1 MEKNA
6 VIQVKSFSD
15 LDESNAIE
23 VITPG
28 KFTVKDNSYE
38 VVYEES
44 EISGMKGTTTTLKI
58 EEGRFI
64 LERVGTTCTT
74 MEFKIGEMGLSLYN
88 TPYGMLHLHID
99 TKILDI
105 NIDENGGFIYAKY
118 LLGAEGQPPITT
130 DIKVKIKVQ

>member
-6 VIQVKSFSD
+6 V
-15 LDESNAIE
+15 E

-28 KFTVKDNSYE
+28 KFIVKESSYE
-38 VVYEES
+38 IIYEES
-44 EISGMKGTTTTLKI
+44 EISGMKGTTTNLKI
-58 EEGRFI
+58 EEDRFV

-118 LLGAEGQPPITT
+118 LLSAEGQPPITT
-130 DIKVKIKVQ
+130 EIKVKIKVQ

>member
-6 VIQVKSFSD
+6 VIQLKSFSD
-15 LDESNAIE
+15 IDESDAIE

-28 KFTVKDNSYE
+28 KFIIKDNSYE

-58 EEGRFI
+58 EEERFI

-105 NIDENGGFIYAKY
+105 NVDENGGFIYAKY
-118 LLGAEGQPPITT
+118 LLGAEGQPPIAT
-130 DIKVKIKVQ
+130 DIKVRIKVQ

>member
-15 LDESNAIE
+15 LDENDAIE

-28 KFTVKDNSYE
+28 KFINKGDYYE

-44 EISGMKGTTTTLKI
+44 ELSGMKGTTTTLKI
-58 EEGRFI
+58 EEDKFV

-74 MEFKIGEMGLSLYN
+74 MEFKKGEMGLSLYN

-105 NIDENGGFIYAKY
+105 NVDENGGAIYAKY

-130 DIKVKIKVQ
+130 DIKIKIKVQ

>member
-15 LDESNAIE
+15 IDESDAIE

-28 KFTVKDNSYE
+28 KFIVKESSYE
-38 VVYEES
+38 IIYEES
-44 EISGMKGTTTTLKI
+44 E
-58 EEGRFI
+58 EDRFV

-118 LLGAEGQPPITT
+118 LLSAEGQPPITT
-130 DIKVKIKVQ
+130 EIKVKIKVQ

>member
-15 LDESNAIE
+15 LDEGDAIE

-28 KFTVKDNSYE
+28 KFIVKENLYE

-58 EEGRFI
+58 EEDRFI
-64 LERVGTTCTT
+64 LERVGTTS
-74 MEFKIGEMGLSLYN
+74 FLKSPI
-88 TPYGMLHLHID
+88 PHIQLHTNFPKL
-99 TKILDI
+99 
-105 NIDENGGFIYAKY
+105 
-118 LLGAEGQPPITT
+118 
-130 DIKVKIKVQ
+130 

>member
-15 LDESNAIE
+15 IDESDAIE

-28 KFTVKDNSYE
+28 KFIVKESSYE
-38 VVYEES
+38 IIYEES
-44 EISGMKGTTTTLKI
+44 EISGMKGTTTNLKI
-58 EEGRFI
+58 EEDRFV

-118 LLGAEGQPPITT
+118 LLSAEGQPPITT
-130 DIKVKIKVQ
+130 EIKVMIKVQ